1 MSKRNMKRKL
11 YRTLNKVEA
20 IKLRASRETRQ
31 QLRNS
36 GLSEHWMLIII
47 DFDHQICYYSDSL
60 ANLPPEAIKSLISR
74 MMKDFLINEDSMRW
88 LTSNCGG
95 KTSYT
100 KDEINKV
107 RDEWAQYITEFMKS
121 T

>member
-1 MSKRNMKRKL
+1 MRK
-11 YRTLNKVEA
+11 T
-20 IKLRASRETRQ
+20 IKCPRQ
-31 QLRNS
+31 PL
-36 GLSEHWMLIII
+36 G
-47 DFDHQICYYSDSL
+47 SL
-60 ANLPPEAIKSLISR
+60 QCGFYVLR
-74 MMKDFLINEDSMRW
+74 MMKDFVINEDSMRW

-100 KDEINKV
+100 KDEINEV